1 MSFALLIPCIGPFI
15 AVELSILI
23 YVVIVVGMTNKRTGF
38 YKGITGF
45 RRGSEEFLYEAVEHS
60 IYQWWWEFLRLSPV
74 FWYAQHAD
82 VTPVVPKVAEV
93 CEQAGDVREDR
104 FNKWW
109 RGTGSVL
116 FEEARRPLQLRRVDE
131 QTLGDHEF
139 YPQGKSMLVEVPL
152 TATSRTLV
160 KQFKKLLAQTH
171 GNQRVDV
178 LEHSNAAWKLHT
190 KRYNLVALENQFWV
204 LIYRLLYP
212 DIAAWRI
219 GDRLQISPG
228 LKLRDIDRQ
237 RYAGKT
243 SPISRAQSTVGRFL
257 YKAQRTVAN
266 AELASFPNFNQI
278 SAADMPFGE
287 HHHKNFLIATR
298 GTVSEPS
305 AWQQWLHEEF
315 HWRLVKR
322 IKEKN
327 RIAGMTAVDPK
338 VVQRLSKFIAGESDL
353 LS

>member
-1 MSFALLIPCIGPFI
+1 M
-15 AVELSILI
+15 I
-23 YVVIVVGMTNKRTGF
+23 YLVIVVVMNKQRTGF
-38 YKGITGF
+38 YKGIAGF
-45 RRGSEEFLYEAVEHS
+45 KRGSEELLYEAAEHS

-74 FWYAQHAD
+74 LWYAKHAG
-82 VTPVVPKVAEV
+82 VAPVVPKVAEV

-104 FNKWW
+104 FNRWW
-109 RGTGSVL
+109 RTTGSVL

-131 QTLGDHEF
+131 QALGEHEF
-139 YPQGKSMLVEVPL
+139 YPEGKSMLVEVPL
-152 TATSRTLV
+152 TVTSRTLV

-171 GNQRVDV
+171 GDQRVDV
-178 LEHSNAAWKLHT
+178 LEHSNAVWKLHT
-190 KRYNLVALENQFWV
+190 KRYNLVALEHQFWILV
-204 LIYRLLYP
+204 YRLLYP

-228 LKLRDIDRQ
+228 LNLRGI
-237 RYAGKT
+237 AVT
-243 SPISRAQSTVGRFL
+243 SSLVRKSSPHARMQSTVGRFL

-266 AELASFPNFNQI
+266 AELASFPNIKPVAGFEK
-278 SAADMPFGE
+278 PFGE
-287 HHHKNFLIATR
+287 KHHKDFLVATR

-315 HWRLVKR
+315 HDRLVKR

-327 RIAGMTAVDPK
+327 RISGMTAVNH
-338 VVQRLSKFIAGESDL
+338 RLVTRLPKFIAGETDV

>member
-1 MSFALLIPCIGPFI
+1 ML
-15 AVELSILI
+15 
-23 YVVIVVGMTNKRTGF
+23 
-38 YKGITGF
+38 
-45 RRGSEEFLYEAVEHS
+45 
-60 IYQWWWEFLRLSPV
+60 
-74 FWYAQHAD
+74 WYAQQAG

-93 CEQAGDVREDR
+93 CEQAEDIREDR
-104 FNKWW
+104 FNRWW
-109 RGTGSVL
+109 RTTGSVL

-131 QTLGDHEF
+131 QALGEHEF
-139 YPQGKSMLVEVPL
+139 YAPGKSMLLEVPL
-152 TATSRTLV
+152 TVTSRTLV

-171 GNQRVDV
+171 GDQRVDV
-178 LEHSNAAWKLHT
+178 LEHSSATWRLHT

-204 LIYRLLYP
+204 LVYRLLYP

-228 LKLRDIDRQ
+228 LNVRGI
-237 RYAGKT
+237 APT
-243 SPISRAQSTVGRFL
+243 SSLMRKSSPHARMQSTVGRFL

-266 AELASFPNFNQI
+266 AELGSFPNI
-278 SAADMPFGE
+278 KPVKGVDMPFGPRCHTE
-287 HHHKNFLIATR
+287 YLVATR

-322 IKEKN
+322 IKDKN
-327 RIAGMTAVDPK
+327 RITGMTAVDPK
-338 VVQRLSKFIAGESDL
+338 VVARLSKFIAGESDL

>member
-1 MSFALLIPCIGPFI
+1 M
-15 AVELSILI
+15 
-23 YVVIVVGMTNKRTGF
+23 
-38 YKGITGF
+38 
-45 RRGSEEFLYEAVEHS
+45 YEAAEHS

-74 FWYAQHAD
+74 LWYAQQAG

-93 CEQAGDVREDR
+93 CEQAGDIREDR
-104 FNKWW
+104 FNRWW
-109 RGTGSVL
+109 RTRGSVL

-131 QTLGDHEF
+131 QALGEHEF
-139 YPQGKSMLVEVPL
+139 YPPGKSMLLEVPL
-152 TATSRTLV
+152 TVTSRTLV

-171 GNQRVDV
+171 GDQRVDV
-178 LEHSNAAWKLHT
+178 LEHSNATWRLHT

-204 LIYRLLYP
+204 LVYRLLYP

-228 LKLRDIDRQ
+228 LNVRGI
-237 RYAGKT
+237 APT
-243 SPISRAQSTVGRFL
+243 SSLIRKSSPHARMQSTVGRFL

-266 AELASFPNFNQI
+266 AELGSFPNNKPVTGV
-278 SAADMPFGE
+278 DMPFGPHCHTE
-287 HHHKNFLIATR
+287 YLVATR
-298 GTVSEPS
+298 GTVDEPS

-327 RIAGMTAVDPK
+327 RITGMTAVDPK
-338 VVQRLSKFIAGESDL
+338 VVARLSKFIAGESDL

>member
-1 MSFALLIPCIGPFI
+1 MSFALLIPCIGQFI
-15 AVELSILI
+15 AIELSKSI
-23 YVVIVVGMTNKRTGF
+23 YLVIVVVMRNQRTGF
-38 YKGITGF
+38 FKGITGF
-45 RRGSEEFLYEAVEHS
+45 RRGSEELLYEAAEHS
-60 IYQWWWEFLRLSPV
+60 IYQWWWDFLRLSPV
-74 FWYAQHAD
+74 FWYAQHAG
-82 VTPVVPKVAEV
+82 VTPVVPKMAEV

-109 RGTGSVL
+109 RSTGSVL
-116 FEEARRPLQLRRVDE
+116 FEEARRPLQLHRVDE
-131 QTLGDHEF
+131 QSVGEHEF

-152 TATSRTLV
+152 TVTSRTLV

-178 LEHSNAAWKLHT
+178 LEHSNAVWKLHT

-204 LIYRLLYP
+204 LVYRLLYP

-228 LKLRDIDRQ
+228 LKLRDIDRD
-237 RYAGKT
+237 RYPGKT

-266 AELASFPNFNQI
+266 AELASFPNFKPI
-278 SAADMPFGE
+278 AVTEMPFGE
-287 HHHKNFLIATR
+287 HLHKDFLIATR

-305 AWQQWLHEEF
+305 AWQQWLQEEF
-315 HWRLVKR
+315 HWRLINR

-327 RIAGMTAVDPK
+327 RISGVTAINPK
-338 VVQRLSKFIAGESDL
+338 LIARLPKFITGESDL

>member
-1 MSFALLIPCIGPFI
+1 MNRA
-15 AVELSILI
+15 
-23 YVVIVVGMTNKRTGF
+23 RTGF

-45 RRGSEEFLYEAVEHS
+45 RRANEELLYEAAEHS

-74 FWYAQHAD
+74 LWYAKQAG

-93 CEQAGDVREDR
+93 CDQAGDIREDR

-109 RGTGSVL
+109 RTTGSVL

-131 QTLGDHEF
+131 QALGEHEF
-139 YPQGKSMLVEVPL
+139 YPPGKSMLLEVPL
-152 TATSRTLV
+152 TVTSRTLV

-171 GNQRVDV
+171 GDQRVDV
-178 LEHSNAAWKLHT
+178 LEHSNATWRLQT

-204 LIYRLLYP
+204 LVYRMLYP

-228 LKLRDIDRQ
+228 LNVRGIVQ
-237 RYAGKT
+237 T
-243 SPISRAQSTVGRFL
+243 SSLIRKSSPHARMQSTVGRFL

-266 AELASFPNFNQI
+266 AELASFPNI
-278 SAADMPFGE
+278 KPVTGVDMPFGPR
-287 HHHKNFLIATR
+287 HHTEYLVATK
-298 GTVSEPS
+298 GTLTEPS

-327 RIAGMTAVDPK
+327 RITGMTAVDPK
-338 VVQRLSKFIAGESDL
+338 VVARLSKFIAGETDL

>member
-1 MSFALLIPCIGPFI
+1 MR
-15 AVELSILI
+15 
-23 YVVIVVGMTNKRTGF
+23 NQRTGF
-38 YKGITGF
+38 YKGIAGF
-45 RRGSEEFLYEAVEHS
+45 RRGSEELLYEAAEHS
-60 IYQWWWEFLRLSPV
+60 VYQWWWEFLRLSPV
-74 FWYAQHAD
+74 LWYAQHAG
-82 VTPVVPKVAEV
+82 VTPVVPKMAEV

-109 RGTGSVL
+109 RSTGSVL

-131 QTLGDHEF
+131 QALGEHEF

-152 TATSRTLV
+152 TVTSRTLV

-171 GNQRVDV
+171 GDQRVDV

-190 KRYNLVALENQFWV
+190 KRYNLIALENQFWV
-204 LIYRLLYP
+204 LVYRLLYP

-228 LKLRDIDRQ
+228 LMLRNIDRQ

-266 AELASFPNFNQI
+266 AELASFPNFNPI
-278 SAADMPFGE
+278 AVTEMPFGE
-287 HHHKNFLIATR
+287 HHHKDFLIATR

>member
-1 MSFALLIPCIGPFI
+1 MNRS
-15 AVELSILI
+15 
-23 YVVIVVGMTNKRTGF
+23 RTGF

-45 RRGSEEFLYEAVEHS
+45 RRANEELLYEAAEHS

-74 FWYAQHAD
+74 LWYAQQAG

-93 CEQAGDVREDR
+93 CEQAGDIREDR
-104 FNKWW
+104 FNRWW
-109 RGTGSVL
+109 RTRGSVL

-131 QTLGDHEF
+131 QALGEHEF
-139 YPQGKSMLVEVPL
+139 YPPGKSMLLEVPL
-152 TATSRTLV
+152 TVTSRTLV

-171 GNQRVDV
+171 GDQRVDV
-178 LEHSNAAWKLHT
+178 LEHSNATWRLHT

-204 LIYRLLYP
+204 LVYRLLYP

-228 LKLRDIDRQ
+228 LNVRGI
-237 RYAGKT
+237 APT
-243 SPISRAQSTVGRFL
+243 SSLIRKSSPHARMQSTVGRFL

-266 AELASFPNFNQI
+266 AELGSFPNNKPVTGV
-278 SAADMPFGE
+278 DMPFGPHCHTE
-287 HHHKNFLIATR
+287 YLVATR
-298 GTVSEPS
+298 GTVDEPS

-327 RIAGMTAVDPK
+327 RITGMTAVDPK
-338 VVQRLSKFIAGESDL
+338 VVARLSKFIAGESDL